1 MKLGVIADDFTG
13 AVDIAGFLVS
23 GGMRTLMC
31 AKPVVTRQLPETD
44 AIVMSLKIR
53 SIPSSDAVAEALSA
67 LAFLKEAGCDR
78 FYYKYCSTF
87 DSTEKG
93 NIGPI
98 SDALRKALK
107 LSSTIICPSLPVN
120 GRTVYHGYLFVGDQL
135 LSDSPMRHHP
145 LNPMKISKLADL
157 LSMQSPASND
167 HVYYDVVR
175 KGSTAIA
182 ERIEHF
188 EAEGVNNIIVDVV
201 KDEDLVAIAKASEGM
216 KLVTGGS
223 GLAQGIA
230 AVRAEQLGSGG
241 EAKPAFFPKREGA
254 VVIAG
259 SCSAMMQKQVAYY
272 KEKAASLSIDEEAC
286 VGDPSYPETLA
297 RWVLAH
303 QGNPLAPMVFATRSP
318 EELQHNREQF
328 KGVDLAGIIEQVFG
342 KMTAILAREGVKTF
356 IVGGGETSGVIAS
369 TLGVD
374 AFLIGEQ
381 IDPGVSWVQS
391 LDKRYQLVLKS
402 GNFGSVSFLKK
413 AQEMYSDAGN

>member
-31 AKPVVTRQLPETD
+31 AKPVATGQLPETD

-53 SIPSSDAVAEALSA
+53 SIPSSDAVEEALSA
-67 LAFLKEAGCDR
+67 LAFLQEAGCDR

-98 SDALRKALK
+98 SDALRDALG
-107 LSSTIICPSLPVN
+107 LFSTLICPALPVN

-145 LNPMKISKLADL
+145 LNPMRMSKLADL
-157 LSMQSPASND
+157 LAMQSPSTNG
-167 HVYYDVVR
+167 HVYYDVV
-175 KGSTAIA
+175 KEGVSAVKN
-182 ERIEHF
+182 RINVLEKD
-188 EAEGVNNIIVDVV
+188 GVNNIIVDVIN
-201 KDEDLVAIAKASEGM
+201 DGDLDTIAKATEDM
-216 KLVTGGS
+216 ILVTGGS

-230 AVRAEQLGSGG
+230 TVRAESIG
-241 EAKPAFFPKREGA
+241 ETGTAKPAFLPKKTQA

-272 KEKAASLSIDEEAC
+272 KEKAESLSIDEQSC
-286 VGDPSYPETLA
+286 VDDPSYPETLA
-297 RWVLAH
+297 QWVLAH
-303 QGNPLAPMVFATRSP
+303 QGNSLAPMVFATRSP
-318 EELQHNREQF
+318 EELQHNRERF
-328 KGVDLAGIIEQVFG
+328 KGMDLAGIIEQVFG
-342 KMTAILAREGVKTF
+342 RMTAILAREGVYTF
-356 IVGGGETSGVIAS
+356 IVGGGETSGVVAS

-374 AFLIGEQ
+374 AYLIGEQ
-381 IDPGVSWVQS
+381 IGPGVSWVQS
-391 LDKRYQLVLKS
+391 LDRKFQLVLKS
-402 GNFGSVSFLKK
+402 GNFGSESFLEK
-413 AQEMYSDAGN
+413 AQECYDE

>member
-13 AVDIAGFLVS
+13 AVDIAGFLAS

-31 AKPVVTRQLPETD
+31 AKPVATVQLPETD

-53 SIPSSDAVAEALSA
+53 SIPSSDAVTESLSA
-67 LAFLKEAGCDR
+67 LAFLQEAGCDR

-98 SDALRKALK
+98 SDALRNALG
-107 LSSTIICPSLPVN
+107 LSSTLICPSLPVN

-145 LNPMKISKLADL
+145 LNPMKQSKLADL
-157 LSMQSPASND
+157 LAMQSLSTNG

-175 KGSTAIA
+175 QGATAVKN
-182 ERIEHF
+182 RIEAL
-188 EAEGVNNIIVDVV
+188 EKDGVNNIIVDVIN
-201 KDEDLVAIAKASEGM
+201 DEDLVTIAKASQDM
-216 KLVTGGS
+216 LLVTGGS

-230 AVRAEQLGSGG
+230 AVWAEPLGKKGT
-241 EAKPAFFPKREGA
+241 AMPAFLPRKTKA

-272 KEKAASLSIDEEAC
+272 QEKAESLSIDEQAC
-286 VGDPSYPETLA
+286 VDDPSYPETLA

-303 QGNPLAPMVFATRSP
+303 QGSTLAPMVFATRSP
-318 EELQHNREQF
+318 EDLQHNRERF

-342 KMTAILAREGVKTF
+342 KMTAILAREGVETF
-356 IVGGGETSGVIAS
+356 IVGGGETSGVVAS

-374 AFLIGEQ
+374 AYLIGEQ

-391 LDKRYQLVLKS
+391 LDRRYQLVLKS
-402 GNFGSVSFLKK
+402 GNFGSVSFLEK
-413 AQEMYSDAGN
+413 AQESING

>member
-31 AKPVVTRQLPETD
+31 AKPVATGQLPETD

-53 SIPSSDAVAEALSA
+53 SIPSSEAVEEALSA
-67 LAFLKEAGCDR
+67 LAFLQEAGCDR

-98 SDALRKALK
+98 SDALRDALG
-107 LSSTIICPSLPVN
+107 LSSTLICPALPIN

-145 LNPMKISKLADL
+145 LNPMRMSKLADL
-157 LSMQSPASND
+157 LAMQSPSTNG
-167 HVYYDVVR
+167 HVYYDVVKEGVSAVK
-175 KGSTAIA
+175 KG
-182 ERIEHF
+182 
-188 EAEGVNNIIVDVV
+188 GVNNIIVDVIN
-201 KDEDLVAIAKASEGM
+201 DGDLYTIAKATEDM
-216 KLVTGGS
+216 ILVTGGS
-223 GLAQGIA
+223 GLAQGIGV
-230 AVRAEQLGSGG
+230 VRAESIG
-241 EAKPAFFPKREGA
+241 EAGTAKPAFLPKKTQA

-272 KEKAASLSIDEEAC
+272 KEKAESLSIDEQAC
-286 VGDPSYPETLA
+286 VDDPSYPETLA
-297 RWVLAH
+297 QWVLAH
-303 QGNPLAPMVFATRSP
+303 QGNSLAPMVFATRSP
-318 EELQHNREQF
+318 EELQLNRERF
-328 KGVDLAGIIEQVFG
+328 KGVELAGIIEQVFG
-342 KMTAILAREGVKTF
+342 RMTAILAQEGVGTF
-356 IVGGGETSGVIAS
+356 IVGGGETSGVVAS

-374 AFLIGEQ
+374 AYLIGEQ

-391 LDKRYQLVLKS
+391 LDRKFQLVLKS
-402 GNFGSVSFLKK
+402 GNFGSESFLEK
-413 AQEMYSDAGN
+413 AQECYDE